1 VVAPTQRARVALSK
15 RLREVRRA
23 ANLTGIQLAEE
34 LGTGWGQPKISKIES
49 GRQLPSAEDIQAWA
63 AVTGANTEELVGLL
77 DRASHEFRV
86 FREVFPAKGGVDKLQ
101 AALGAAEQASATL
114 FCYQPI
120 VVPGLVQTA
129 EYARALLALPG
140 GPAEHGA
147 SADEIDLMIAQ
158 RMRRASILY
167 EPGRD
172 VVVLVGEAALRNLI
186 GSNQAMKRQLD
197 HLVQLAENLPHARV
211 GVIPFTRCPIVPL
224 NGWQQRDDLI
234 IIETIAGSLDI
245 ADPIEVEQ
253 YRRWAGHL
261 MEAAVFGT
269 DVAALALP
277 PTK

>member
-1 VVAPTQRARVALSK
+1 VVAPTRRARAALSK

-23 ANLTGIQLAEE
+23 ANLTGIQLAEQ

-49 GRQLPSAEDIQAWA
+49 GRQLPNAEDIRAWA
-63 AVTGANTEELVGLL
+63 AVTGADIDELVGLL
-77 DRASHEFRV
+77 NRASHEFRV
-86 FREVFPAKGGVDKLQ
+86 FREVLPAVGGIQELQ
-101 AALGAAEQASATL
+101 AALAAAEQASTTL
-114 FCYQPI
+114 FNYQPAL
-120 VVPGLVQTA
+120 VPGLLQTA

-167 EPGRD
+167 EPNRD
-172 VVVLVGEAALRNLI
+172 VVVLVGEAALRNVI
-186 GSNQAMKRQLD
+186 GSTQVMKRQLD
-197 HLVQLAENLPHARV
+197 HLVQLAETLPHARV
-211 GVIPFTRCPIVPL
+211 GVIPFTKCPIAPL
-224 NGWQQRDDLI
+224 HGWQQRDDLI

-245 ADPIEVEQ
+245 ADPVEVEQ

-261 MEAAVFGT
+261 MEAAVFDS